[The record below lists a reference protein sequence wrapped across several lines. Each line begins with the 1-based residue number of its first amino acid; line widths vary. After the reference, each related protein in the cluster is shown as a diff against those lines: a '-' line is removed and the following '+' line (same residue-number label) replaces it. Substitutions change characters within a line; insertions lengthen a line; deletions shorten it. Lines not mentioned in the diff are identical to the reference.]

1 MRASETL
8 GAPARAAI
16 MTAVEIILHIN
27 YREIWLGK
35 RPRGYG
41 QLEVN
46 MMRQLNHVAHV
57 MDSVIYCTV

>member
-1 MRASETL
+1 
-8 GAPARAAI
+8 